1 MKKWFGLLLGSL
13 VFFAGSVVAEEDVVS
28 ELTCADFLPT
38 PEALERFPYL
48 AGACESVIE
57 RDGELFGLFRAIVR
71 SPGNRTPVLSLP
83 ATDKTVR
90 INPDSDSRVVIN
102 GRKLRPSQLE
112 RGQEIRI
119 YLSVNEFAKPNVT
132 EVVLVSE
139 TDALIE
145 HVVEPVAALP
155 TTG

>member
-38 PEALERFPYL
+38 PEALERFPDL

-71 SPGNRTPVLSLP
+71 SPGNRTTVLYIP